1 LQLLQIFETFCAK
14 SDFIL
19 TPEAKDKLTDIF
31 DMLYE
36 KRDEAFGNARVVRN
50 IFERCI
56 QNQANRIVHLAELT
70 QVILQTIEDTDIPEP
85 QYIVEQTY
93 FTAAKDDEK

>member
-1 LQLLQIFETFCAK
+1 MLQIFEAFCAK

-19 TPEAKDKLTDIF
+19 TQEAKDKLTDIF

-36 KRDEAFGNARVVRN
+36 KRDEAFGTASLVRN
-50 IFERCI
+50 IFEKCI
-56 QNQANRIVHLAELT
+56 QIQANRIVHLTELT
-70 QVILQTIEDTDIPEP
+70 EIILQTIEDTDIPEP
-85 QYIVEQTY
+85 QYIVVQTY